1 MNMISARFH
10 ASASSKPVN
19 RKPGRRLSGT
29 GMRRAWMAG
38 LTLIAMCLASV
49 AVTAQAAQSPTQVV
63 QQSVDSLMSKLEGK
77 KDYYA
82 QHEDEL
88 SKLVDTNMA
97 DVADFRYIGASVMG
111 RYFRAAS
118 PEQRSKFVKV
128 FRKTLIDTYARGLV
142 TFDYKTLRVKD
153 EQEAGRYDDQAS
165 VAMEIVSS
173 SGETYPVNF
182 TMRQSDDQW
191 KVINVIVNG
200 INLGLTF
207 RNQFD
212 QSMRDN
218 NRDIDAVIDNWA
230 PKVGADELQQG
241 GDE

>member
-1 MNMISARFH
+1 MKMMSARN
-10 ASASSKPVN
+10 AMSISS
-19 RKPGRRLSGT
+19 RDTWARRV
-29 GMRRAWMAG
+29 WMAG

-49 AVTAQAAQSPTQVV
+49 ITPAQAAQSPTQVI
-63 QQSVDSLMSKLEGK
+63 QQSVDSLMSELDGK

-82 QHEDEL
+82 QHEGEL
-88 SKLVDTNMA
+88 AKLVDTNMA
-97 DVADFRYIGASVMG
+97 EVADFRYIGASVMG
-111 RYFRAAS
+111 RYFRGAS

-165 VAMEIVSS
+165 VSMEVVST

-182 TMRQSDDQW
+182 TLRQSDGQW

-230 PKVGADELQQG
+230 PEVGTDELQKG
-241 GDE
+241 GDA